1 MVKLK
6 DLKSKDDR
14 YGYYIN
20 ASFVNVSQPDKFD
33 ALCCSLINKY

>member
-6 DLKSKDDR
+6 DLKGKEDR

-20 ASFVNVSQPDKFD
+20 ASFVNVS
-33 ALCCSLINKY
+33 